1 MRGYQKLSNLLY
13 LPLVM
18 KAIGMPT
25 VSAPTI
31 RMYGGVHDDPGSRQR
46 FLEELAKRETVPHFV
61 AVEWEQSVF
70 TQLSAWRS
78 RIKEGLS
85 SHWGFLT
92 LEDCHELSC
101 ALAWEGDASTERFP
115 DTDRLWLE
123 TGFQERYLQQQ
134 ARDSDTV
141 PDKVLENQANCL
153 LKFMTEIPPPEP
165 TSKKE
170 LIDRVWRERWSKAW
184 SMPGD
189 FDRDARWATMI
200 FERSAGLRDGWIA
213 VVGGWQHANP
223 QEDHQRLLGLL
234 RARGFGVNSVCL
246 GP

>member
-85 SHWGFLT
+85 TVRKNYAASFAG
-92 LEDCHELSC
+92 CGVPN
-101 ALAWEGDASTERFP
+101 LAISFV
-115 DTDRLWLE
+115 
-123 TGFQERYLQQQ
+123 FVY
-134 ARDSDTV
+134 V
-141 PDKVLENQANCL
+141 
-153 LKFMTEIPPPEP
+153 
-165 TSKKE
+165 
-170 LIDRVWRERWSKAW
+170 
-184 SMPGD
+184 
-189 FDRDARWATMI
+189 
-200 FERSAGLRDGWIA
+200 
-213 VVGGWQHANP
+213 H
-223 QEDHQRLLGLL
+223 
-234 RARGFGVNSVCL
+234 
-246 GP
+246 

>member
-1 MRGYQKLSNLLY
+1 MT
-13 LPLVM
+13 
-18 KAIGMPT
+18 T

-31 RMYGGVHDDPGSRQR
+31 WMYGGVHDDPGSRQR
-46 FLEELAKRETVPHFV
+46 FLGELAKRETAPHFV

-70 TQLSAWRS
+70 ARLTAWRS

-92 LEDCHELSC
+92 VEDCHKLSC
-101 ALAWEGDASTERFP
+101 ALAWEGDASTEHFP

-123 TGFQERYLQQQ
+123 TGFQERDLQQQ
-134 ARDSDTV
+134 ARDSGTV
-141 PDKVLENQANCL
+141 PDKVLENQANSL

-165 TSKKE
+165 RSKKE
-170 LIDRVWRERWSKAW
+170 LIDHVWRRRWLQAW
-184 SMPGD
+184 SMPGA
-189 FDRDARWATMI
+189 FDRDARWVTMI
-200 FERSAGLRDGWIA
+200 CEHSAGLYDGWIA

-223 QEDHQRLLGLL
+223 QEDPQRLRGLL
-234 RARGFGVNSVCL
+234 VGRGFCVNSVRL